1 MSELRFS
8 CRACS
13 ASIEYAPGTTH
24 LKCPYCGSEQEIP
37 RAEEPAAQAA
47 VEELDYAEVLR
58 EAAAAEEQQEVLT
71 VRCASCGA
79 ETTLPPNVT
88 AGRCA
93 FCGTPQVAAAKSKRA
108 LRPRALLP
116 FKVAKSEA
124 WSRFRTWVGGLWF
137 APSRLQQ
144 DAATGGID
152 GVYLPFWTYDC
163 STRSRYRGERGD
175 DYHETET
182 YTATENG
189 RSVTRTRRVKKT
201 RWSPASGAVEVAF
214 DDVLVCASRSL
225 PADKVRALEPWDLEA
240 LVPSDDAYLAGFRAE
255 SYAVGLEQG
264 FELAKDVMEERIR
277 AEVRR
282 DIGGDHQRVHSL
294 QTAYSGLSFKHVL
307 LPLWISSYRF
317 GGKVYRFLVNARTG
331 EVQGERPWSWVKIA
345 FAVLGALVVLVVL
358 FGLLSR

>member
-24 LKCPYCGSEQEIP
+24 LRCPYCGSEQEIP
-37 RAEEPAAQAA
+37 QAEAPAVLAA

-71 VRCASCGA
+71 VRCGSCGA

-116 FKVAKSEA
+116 FKVAKNEA
-124 WSRFRTWVGGLWF
+124 WTRFRGWVSGLWF

-163 STRSRYRGERGD
+163 GTRSQYRGERGD
-175 DYHETET
+175 DYHVSET
-182 YTATENG
+182 YSALENG
-189 RSVTRTRRVKKT
+189 RSVSRTRQVKKT
-201 RWSPASGAVEVAF
+201 RWSPASGVVEVPF

-240 LVPSDDAYLAGFRAE
+240 LVPCEDAYLAGFRAE
-255 SYAVGLEQG
+255 SYSVGLEQG
-264 FELAKDVMEERIR
+264 FEAARKIMEERIR

-345 FAVLGALVVLVVL
+345 LAALGALVVLVVL
-358 FGLLSR
+358 FSLLSR